1 MFFCANRLRRSHPR
15 KVASVNRELIQQWAT
30 QVWGPLG
37 DVVNADAWLN
47 NLEKFAQLAIADAEL
62 EAYQLGYQAG
72 LHRSK
77 Q

>member
-1 MFFCANRLRRSHPR
+1 MT
-15 KVASVNRELIQQWAT
+15 RELLQQWAT
-30 QVWGPLG
+30 TVWGPLG
-37 DVVNADAWLN
+37 NNVNAEAWLN

-77 Q
+77 P